1 MIVSANMSLIEWVNI
16 NCIYFISAITLE
28 IILPYMFLQSVSKV
42 TAKEREGKRRE
53 GVGREVKER
62 KRVASS
68 VWKTLWL
75 KGIQGFP
82 VLIWA
87 YKTSRK
93 ATSLDRGFP
102 CSRTRD
108 FQVSKGLTRRLEVP
122 DGKAESTGAES
133 GEELQK

>member
-1 MIVSANMSLIEWVNI
+1 MTVIMEH
-16 NCIYFISAITLE
+16 CE
-28 IILPYMFLQSVSKV
+28 
-42 TAKEREGKRRE
+42 
-53 GVGREVKER
+53 ER

-133 GEELQK
+133 GEELQQYYNSQDMEATRKSIKRCVAKEELVHVQMEY

>member
-1 MIVSANMSLIEWVNI
+1 M
-16 NCIYFISAITLE
+16 
-28 IILPYMFLQSVSKV
+28 
-42 TAKEREGKRRE
+42 
-53 GVGREVKER
+53 GREVTER

-68 VWKTLWL
+68 LWKSLWL
-75 KGIQGFP
+75 RGVQGFP

-102 CSRTRD
+102 CSRTRN
-108 FQVSKGLTRRLEVP
+108 FQVSKGLRRRLEVP
-122 DGKAESTGAES
+122 DWKVESTGAES